1 MDASERRLQKATKET
16 KVGITFEPLRCLL
29 SFCLRFR
36 IAIGEISRF
45 KFSQKAAIKLG
56 SELDLE
62 PFVTFVSFCL
72 RFFLMS
78 RSAADRLDYQTRVSR
93 LAPDSFASWLAGC
106 SLCIS

>member
-1 MDASERRLQKATKET
+1 MELHSK
-16 KVGITFEPLRCLL
+16 LRCLL

-36 IAIGEISRF
+36 IAVGDISRF

-78 RSAADRLDYQTRVSR
+78 CVTADRLDLSNESLAARTGFFRV
-93 LAPDSFASWLAGC
+93 PAGRM
-106 SLCIS
+106 